1 MKPHLVPPRIG
12 AQTSVDRKG
21 EKRADAAYI
30 AARFGCAGARVLPL
44 IDLRVPI
51 VPSADKTR
59 TELRWMQPGASLL
72 TGLAPTDFIYLGER
86 EDAPLF
92 AINFAPREIL
102 ALASAVEA
110 LHPLVDLRSLALQGV
125 LPQDELLLAGQAR
138 ALCAWHAVNRCCP
151 RCGGRSLLADGGW
164 RRRCV
169 SCGMDQYPRS
179 DPAVIMLITRG
190 DLCLL
195 GHEHRFP
202 QGLYSTL
209 AGFVEP
215 GDDIEH
221 AVRREVMEEAGIE
234 VGSVRYVASQPWPFP
249 HSLMI
254 GCWGEALT
262 EAIRI
267 DATELSDVRWFDR
280 ATLTAMVE
288 SRHPEGLFIPPSISM
303 AHTLIRGFLS
313 GALG

>member
-12 AQTSVDRKG
+12 AQTSLDRKG
-21 EKRADAAYI
+21 EKRADAVYLAE
-30 AARFGCAGARVLPL
+30 RFGCASARVLPL

-51 VPSADKTR
+51 VPHVHESRA
-59 TELRWMQPGASLL
+59 ELRWMPAETPLF
-72 TGLAPTDFIYLGER
+72 TGCAPSEFVYLGER
-86 EDAPLF
+86 EVGPLF
-92 AINFAPREIL
+92 AINFAPRDIPVR
-102 ALASAVEA
+102 ASHVAA

-151 RCGGRSLLADGGW
+151 RCGGRSLMADGGW
-164 RRRCV
+164 RRRCTA
-169 SCGMDQYPRS
+169 CAMDQYPRS
-179 DPAVIMLITRG
+179 DPAVIMLISRG

-234 VGSVRYVASQPWPFP
+234 VGAVRYVASQPWPFP

-267 DATELSDVRWFDR
+267 DATELGDVRWFTR
-280 ATLTAMVE
+280 VELTAMVE
-288 SRHPEGLFIPPSISM
+288 GRHPEGLFIPPSISM